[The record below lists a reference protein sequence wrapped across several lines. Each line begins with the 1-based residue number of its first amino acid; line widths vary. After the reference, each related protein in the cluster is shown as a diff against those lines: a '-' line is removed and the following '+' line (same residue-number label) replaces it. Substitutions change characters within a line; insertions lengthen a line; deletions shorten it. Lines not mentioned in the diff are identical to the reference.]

1 MFLDL
6 SKAFDTLEHE
16 VLLSKLERYGIRGVA
31 KEWFKDYLSN
41 RKVRTKCNVASTG
54 RMEYSEYRD
63 IKYGTPQGSCLGPL
77 IFIIFTN
84 DIHKQLHHC
93 KSLLFADDTTIYKSH
108 RNLQYLTWCI
118 EDDMNRITS
127 WFRINKLTLN
137 LDKTV
142 CLLFQKQGQGKQ
154 VEIQVGKMK
163 IKNTKETKFL
173 GTWIDD
179 QLRWNTHIQKLILK
193 MTRNMNLLKYNQ
205 HMMPTHTK
213 KLIYHSHIASH
224 INYGLILWGNNASE
238 EQMTKLQKLQNK
250 CLKYILPYR
259 KQYEEMNSKLE
270 ILKIKDMLQL
280 ANWKFGYKLD
290 HNQLPPRII
299 TLCQEDSKN
308 KSLLPSHQYN
318 TRNRKT
324 PNLPRE
330 ANKLYRD
337 SFLCKGPR
345 SILSLDLEVQRIPN
359 LQLFTSKC
367 KKLLIKK
374 YQE

>member
-1 MFLDL
+1 
-6 SKAFDTLEHE
+6 
-16 VLLSKLERYGIRGVA
+16 
-31 KEWFKDYLSN
+31 
-41 RKVRTKCNVASTG
+41 
-54 RMEYSEYRD
+54 
-63 IKYGTPQGSCLGPL
+63 
-77 IFIIFTN
+77 
-84 DIHKQLHHC
+84 
-93 KSLLFADDTTIYKSH
+93 
-108 RNLQYLTWCI
+108 
-118 EDDMNRITS
+118 MNRITS

-142 CLLFQKQGQGKQ
+142 CLLFQKHGQDRK
-154 VEIQVGKMK
+154 VEIQVGEMI

-173 GTWIDD
+173 GMWIDE

-193 MTRNMNLLKYNQ
+193 ITRNMNLLRYNQ

-224 INYGLILWGNNASE
+224 IQYGLILWGNNASE

-250 CLKYILPYR
+250 CLKYILPHK
-259 KQYEEMNSKLE
+259 KQHEGLNSKLE
-270 ILKIKDMLQL
+270 ILKFKDMLQL

-290 HNQLPPRII
+290 HKQLPSRII

-308 KSLLPSHQYN
+308 KSLLPTHHYN
-318 TRNRKT
+318 TRNKKT

-345 SILSLDLEVQRIPN
+345 SILSLDLELQRLPH

-367 KKLLIKK
+367 KKVLIKT
-374 YQE
+374 YQK